1 MAATRRAILCLGS
14 VDAMA
19 LEEDRAKLLKLQELY
34 CRDDPPV
41 IPARP
46 ATTAQKKR
54 GRGGSSG
61 SDQPKRKRVTHPSGL
76 LGGSPKEVSTARS
89 GGKLVGGSSDKFSPE
104 SEEWILGPSVSCL
117 DAIKRFAF
125 LFESPSF

>member
-54 GRGGSSG
+54 GEGALLDLISQNGSASRIPLVYWEDLPRKCPQQG
-61 SDQPKRKRVTHPSGL
+61 AEANWLEGQVTNFLLNPKNG
-76 LGGSPKEVSTARS
+76 
-89 GGKLVGGSSDKFSPE
+89 F
-104 SEEWILGPSVSCL
+104 
-117 DAIKRFAF
+117 
-125 LFESPSF
+125 